1 MLALSNTHPICDPLE
16 VIWVGVGVGVANPEL
31 QELHD
36 TEQQRDVQE
45 ESP

>member
-16 VIWVGVGVGVANPEL
+16 VIWVGVGVGAANPEL

-36 TEQQRDVQE
+36 TEQQRDVQ
-45 ESP
+45 